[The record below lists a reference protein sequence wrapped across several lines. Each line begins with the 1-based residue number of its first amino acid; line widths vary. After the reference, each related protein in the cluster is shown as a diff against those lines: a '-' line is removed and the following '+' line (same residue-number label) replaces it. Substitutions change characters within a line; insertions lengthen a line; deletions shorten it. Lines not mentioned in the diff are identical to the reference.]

1 MKVMKSKLY
10 VIAYFFIFIVFINAA
25 KCMAEETTE
34 ANENPNQKTS
44 EKPEENANIAPYLND
59 INNIVAALNELRF
72 SSALYSLEALTALV
86 KEKQTDTIKSFFPEV
101 VDQLSIASW
110 GSSGGD
116 VGFESAKYVLYS
128 SQLKDSD
135 DNMIE
140 FHVIHADPSIIEY
153 DNILKK
159 QKLINALE
167 DTEIINIGDY
177 QALEK
182 KMEESNFIEHNIV
195 ISKDVMMNVIING
208 EISEDVVNEFY
219 EKIKFVELV
228 NFVNK

>member
-1 MKVMKSKLY
+1 MKFKLHG
-10 VIAYFFIFIVFINAA
+10 ITCFFICIVFINAEI
-25 KCMAEETTE
+25 CLAEETTE
-34 ANENPNQKTS
+34 ANKNYDIKTS
-44 EKPEENANIAPYLND
+44 ENAQEISNITPFLND
-59 INNIVAALNELRF
+59 INNIIDSLNELKF

-182 KMEESNFIEHNIV
+182 KMEESNFTEHNIV
-195 ISKDVMMNVIING
+195 ISKDLMMNVIING

-219 EKIKFVELV
+219 EKIKFEDLV